1 MMQIPHGPKN
11 LKCPFWHKPMSQV
24 CHTCPC
30 WVLVRGKDPQS
41 TQEVDRWDCAVAWL
55 PMLLIENAQQSRQ
68 AGASAD
74 KVATEVNKFHRNMA
88 EFNKLSIALQ
98 AGGSNGSLAVEDKRG
113 G

>member
-1 MMQIPHGPKN
+1 MQIPHGPEH
-11 LKCPFWHKPMSQV
+11 LKCPFWKKAMNLV

-41 TQEVDRWDCAVAWL
+41 RNDIDRWDCSVAWL

-74 KVATEVNKFHRNMA
+74 KVATEVRKFHTNMA
-88 EFNKLSIALQ
+88 ELSKIGIALQ
-98 AGGSNGSLAVEDKRG
+98 AQQGNGSLLEDKQG